1 MWVKGV
7 TLDRKAYM
15 GLAVPEVNPAKCEG
29 CGDCVKLCPEHAV
42 ALVAGKAAIV
52 SPENCDYCADCEAF
66 CPNSAIRCAFE
77 IVIVKP
83 ATEKP

>member
-1 MWVKGV
+1 
-7 TLDRKAYM
+7 M
-15 GLAVPEVNPAKCEG
+15 GLEVPEVNPAACDG